1 MCLEELGDL
10 VLSIDTEVC
19 SVPIGISVSNISRA
33 VQRTYR
39 EGESALGMFVL
50 VTLHR

>member
-1 MCLEELGDL
+1 MSLEEQGNL

-19 SVPIGISVSNISRA
+19 SVPMGISVSNISGA

-39 EGESALGMFVL
+39 EGESTLGMFVL

>member
-1 MCLEELGDL
+1 MCLEVQGNL
-10 VLSIDTEVC
+10 VLSIDTELC
-19 SVPIGISVSNISRA
+19 SVPMGISVSNISRA

>member
-1 MCLEELGDL
+1 MCLEVQGNL
-10 VLSIDTEVC
+10 VLSIDTEGS
-19 SVPIGISVSNISRA
+19 SVPMGISVSNISRA